1 MDFQNWDLR
10 EKDRRTFNPP
20 SAPAIGIERRRIH
33 APYCSEVDEAKLY
46 ALDRKASDATT
57 KIISLSRR

>member
-20 SAPAIGIERRRIH
+20 SAPAIGVERRRNIDRRNSDS
-33 APYCSEVDEAKLY
+33 YCSAVLHKDQTVLCQLQNIEG
-46 ALDRKASDATT
+46 
-57 KIISLSRR
+57 